1 MLEESISPLMIF
13 GMPFKGYCNSRHWR
27 PSKDKGRGDTP
38 SASSGES
45 GMIKQIRSFQA
56 VISSVEKMSNAGRV
70 GRGSSTLRGL
80 EEEKALE
87 SRPEWER

>member
-1 MLEESISPLMIF
+1 MECL
-13 GMPFKGYCNSRHWR
+13 SRAIAILGIGDLVR
-27 PSKDKGRGDTP
+27 IRGGTP
-38 SASSGES
+38 SASSGER

-70 GRGSSTLRGL
+70 GRGSSTLRGP